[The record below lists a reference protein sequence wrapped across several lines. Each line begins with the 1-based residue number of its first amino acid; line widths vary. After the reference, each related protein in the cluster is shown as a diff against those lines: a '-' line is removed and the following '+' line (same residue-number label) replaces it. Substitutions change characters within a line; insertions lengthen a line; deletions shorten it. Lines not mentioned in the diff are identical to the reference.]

1 MPRAEQEYYITE
13 SDKITC
19 GATGY
24 PVLDIV
30 WLNDDGSKVNESR
43 LITGSE
49 VATGVGNLLSI
60 NVSMIV
66 RSSDGGAYTCVASN
80 SYGSDS
86 VSITVHCKLLIKLC
100 SYTHSYSIHNTMRTP
115 QEWLG

>member
-13 SDKITC
+13 SGRITC
-19 GATGY
+19 EATGY
-24 PVLDIV
+24 PVPVIV
-30 WLNDDGSKVNESR
+30 WLNNDGSKVNESR
-43 LITGSE
+43 LVTGST

-66 RSSDGGAYTCVASN
+66 RSSDGGAYTCVANN

-86 VSITVHCKLLIKLC
+86 VNITVYCKLLIKLC
-100 SYTHSYSIHNTMRTP
+100 SYTRS
-115 QEWLG
+115 